1 MSQLPG
7 WMPELL
13 SLLNQAC
20 AQSPMFTITGDDEK
34 VFQTGK
40 DVCLSLWP
48 FIRELPDNVSAI
60 RQKTPAHMEAAI
72 KLFSQLAD
80 ENRVYQQLYLKQCQL
95 AGITEAQLE
104 NVVPSV
110 GAMMLSAVIKKH
122 CLTGSYEDGVLAIIT
137 AELAA
142 TAWARSAQPVF
153 DTYFANHAGAF
164 DAVAIEEG
172 LSWLRLHSEPNL
184 KHAKWLR
191 RLLGDLSESSSGK
204 TLPPAV
210 VEVLRALYA
219 VLQVEQQ
226 NSSNSVDA
234 LTLIS

>member
-7 WMPELL
+7 WIPELL

-20 AQSPMFTITGDDEK
+20 AQSPMFTITDDEK

-48 FIRELPDNVSAI
+48 FIRELPENVSAI
-60 RQKTPAHMEAAI
+60 RQKTPSHMEAAI

-80 ENRVYQQLYLKQCQL
+80 EERIYQQLYLKQCHL
-95 AGITEAQLE
+95 AGITEEQLR

-110 GAMMLSAVIKKH
+110 GATMLSAVMKKH
-122 CLTGSYEDGVLAIIT
+122 CLNGSYDEGVLVIIT

-153 DTYFANHAGAF
+153 ETYFANHAGAF

-172 LSWLRLHSEPNL
+172 LSWLRLHAEPNL

-191 RLLGDLSESSSGK
+191 KLLSDMSESNSGK
-204 TLPPAV
+204 SLPPAV

-226 NSSNSVDA
+226 NSSNLVDA

>member
-13 SLLNQAC
+13 SLLNEAC
-20 AQSPMFTITGDDEK
+20 AKSPMFTVTDDEK

-48 FIRELPDNVSAI
+48 FIRELPENVSAI
-60 RQKTPAHMEAAI
+60 RQKTPSHKEAAV

-80 ENRVYQQLYLKQCQL
+80 EERVYQQLYLKQCQL
-95 AGITEAQLE
+95 AGITEEELE

-110 GAMMLSAVIKKH
+110 GATILSAVIKKH
-122 CLTGSYEDGVLAIIT
+122 CMADSYDDGVLAIIT

-142 TAWARSAQPVF
+142 TAFARSAQPVF
-153 DTYFANHAGAF
+153 DTYFTNHAGAF

-172 LSWLRLHSEPNL
+172 LSWLRLHAEPNL

-191 RLLGDLSESSSGK
+191 KLLGDLNEVNSGK
-204 TLPPAV
+204 SLPPVV

-226 NSSNSVDA
+226 NSSISVDA

>member
-20 AQSPMFTITGDDEK
+20 AKSPMFTITDDER
-34 VFQTGK
+34 VFKTGRE
-40 DVCLSLWP
+40 VCLSLWP

-60 RQKTPAHMEAAI
+60 RHKTPAQMDAAV

-80 ENRVYQQLYLKQCQL
+80 EERIYQQLYLKQCKL
-95 AGITEAQLE
+95 AGITEDELE
-104 NVVPSV
+104 NVVPSI
-110 GAMMLSAVIKKH
+110 GASMLSAVIKKH
-122 CLTGSYEDGVLAIIT
+122 CFADSYEDGVLAIIT

-142 TAWARSAQPVF
+142 TAWARSAKPVF
-153 DTYFANHAGAF
+153 ETYFANHAGAF
-164 DAVAIEEG
+164 DALSIEEG
-172 LSWLRLHSEPNL
+172 LSWLRLHAEPNL

-191 RLLGDLSESSSGK
+191 KLLGDLPQSNGG
-204 TLPPAV
+204 TGLPPAV

-226 NSSNSVDA
+226 NSPKSVDA
-234 LTLIS
+234 FTLIG